1 MSSDEQLVAAWR
13 SGDQRAGEV
22 LFERYYDAI
31 ARFFYNKV
39 GDRAGD
45 LLQKTFLACVESLD
59 RIRDDTRFRS
69 YLFGIAHNLLR
80 KHYRTRSRRGPE
92 IDFEETSVH
101 DLAPSPSKAI
111 AAREEQRLLLEALR
125 HIPLDYQVVIELFY
139 WENATAA
146 EIAEITGAPLGT
158 VKTRIRR
165 GRQLV
170 EDALTTLAGS
180 GELLHSTVSNLEGWA
195 RALRDQLGRA
205 GEPDP
210 R

>member
-1 MSSDEQLVAAWR
+1 MASDEELVAAWR
-13 SGDQRAGEV
+13 RGDQRAGEQ
-22 LFERYYDAI
+22 LFERYYDSI

-39 GDRAGD
+39 GDRASD

-80 KHYRTRSRRGPE
+80 KHYRTKSRKGPE
-92 IDFEETSVH
+92 LDFEKVTVH
-101 DLAPSPSKAI
+101 DLSPSPSKAI
-111 AAREEQRLLLEALR
+111 AARQEQRLLLEALR

-139 WENATAA
+139 WENATAG

-170 EDALTTLAGS
+170 EDALARLAGS
-180 GELLHSTVSNLEGWA
+180 GELLQSTVSNLEGWA
-195 RALRDQLGRA
+195 RALRDKLGRS
-205 GEPDP
+205 EPDP
-210 R
+210 T